1 MIRLIFVAGVLSIAV
16 GGRGEGSLLFIQ
28 RIELNA
34 RISTQ
39 ARALRVID
47 APVLPC
53 GRSVHQAA
61 YHQAVVH
68 VNGHLRIAGAK
79 GVTCDSGNQ
88 TSSQREAFL

>member
-1 MIRLIFVAGVLSIAV
+1 MQSVDGGKEVCFV
-16 GGRGEGSLLFIQ
+16 Q
-28 RIELNA
+28 TIELKA
-34 RISTQ
+34 RISRQ